1 MSKNNEPDTSNIVG
15 VQFSVMSPDEIRNRS
30 VVEVTRHDTYDKDT
44 PVIKGLFDIRM
55 GSTEMNKV
63 CGTCHQNNINCPG
76 HFGHIELASPV
87 YHYHFASTVHKIL
100 KCVKLRLNL
109 YLRKVRYLFF

>member
-1 MSKNNEPDTSNIVG
+1 MSNNNEPDTSNIIG

-30 VVEVTRHDTYDKDT
+30 VVEVTRHETYDKDT

-63 CGTCHQNNINCPG
+63 CGTCHQNNILCPG
-76 HFGHIELASPV
+76 HFGHIE
-87 YHYHFASTVHKIL
+87 
-100 KCVKLRLNL
+100 
-109 YLRKVRYLFF
+109 